1 MADITNDAADDGFH
15 EIQLSGKQLVFL
27 FMATTV
33 VSVVIFLCGVMVG
46 RGARTERPGDG
57 AEAAITSPAP
67 VPADTAQASPKPVA
81 SEPPSPPAD
90 DELSYA
96 KRLEGEGTP
105 PEQLN
110 RQGGPRPDPKTDAAA
125 PAPPTASVEEPKPEP
140 AKPASPKPE
149 PARAAAAAPAPAGTA
164 GRPGRWVVQL
174 VALRDQGAASSI
186 VQKLSGKGSPA
197 FITPD
202 SSSSNRLFKVQVGR
216 YDDRREAEQ
225 IARRLEKE
233 EKFNPWISR

>member
-1 MADITNDAADDGFH
+1 MTQSNHDDSFR

-46 RGARTERPGDG
+46 RGARIERAGEG
-57 AEAAITSPAP
+57 AETAITSPTPA
-67 VPADTAQASPKPVA
+67 PADSTQASPRPVS

-96 KRLEGEGTP
+96 KRLEGDGAP

-110 RQGGPRPDPKTDAAA
+110 RQAAARPEPKAESPA
-125 PAPPTASVEEPKPEP
+125 PAPPTSSVEEPKPEP
-140 AKPASPKPE
+140 AKPAAPRPE

-174 VALRDQGAASSI
+174 VALRDQGAATSI
-186 VQKLSGKGSPA
+186 VQKLSGKGYPA

-225 IARRLEKE
+225 VARRLEKE